1 MHLNPITGYWALSVH
16 ENTHKPGVKEQ
27 ITEMAFNGAGVRD
40 TEGLCRANKVVPFK
54 WKRL

>member
-40 TEGLCRANKVVPFK
+40 TEGLCRANKVVPF
-54 WKRL
+54 